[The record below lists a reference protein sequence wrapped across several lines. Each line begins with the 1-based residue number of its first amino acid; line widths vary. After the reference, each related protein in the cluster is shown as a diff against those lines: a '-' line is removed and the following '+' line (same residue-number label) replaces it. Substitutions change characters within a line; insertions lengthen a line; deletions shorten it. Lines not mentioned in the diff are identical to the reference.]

1 MEKLRT
7 KVLGSLLVHMSYPI
21 WMCILGAYY
30 EVPSENPS
38 LLEKIIYND
47 NMFINFLESISVVY
61 IFVFLFYFIKPLKE
75 KGDKITFWVYNA
87 IFSLFLFQGY
97 IVELVLWIKDKV

>member
-7 KVLGSLLVHMSYPI
+7 KVLGSLLGYMLYPI
-21 WMCILGAYY
+21 WMSILGAYY
-30 EVPSENPS
+30 IIPSENPS
-38 LLEKIIYND
+38 
-47 NMFINFLESISVVY
+47 FLERIMYSDSMIVRFLMSFVLVY

-87 IFSLFLFQGY
+87 IFSLVLFQGY
-97 IVELVLWIKDKV
+97 IVELVLWLG